1 MDDLT
6 RLLDDDLQASEP
18 EVRLGLSRAGV
29 IGASKAIR
37 ISYGGIEQQIAADI
51 ECTVD
56 LDPSQ
61 KGVHVALPELFEE
74 AIEEVVIGEAFLIEV
89 LAEHIART
97 SSSGSALRAH
107 VHISARYPIQR
118 TTPVTGLPTQE
129 MVELIGIAAHR
140 RRGVRRLVGV
150 QAAGINACPC
160 AQGLVR
166 GRASERLLEAGFDDG
181 DVERLLELV
190 PIATHNQRGRG
201 TLYVGTQTSVN
212 AEQLVGI
219 VEGSMSAPVYEL
231 LKRPDELFVV
241 EHAHL
246 QPRFVEDSV
255 RIALRDVLDSYPA
268 LDDSDF
274 VFSRQV
280 NLETIH
286 THDVLAERFGTVGE
300 LRRELEHGGPLE
312 HHTGLD
318 EWLSRSGPCNTVLLG
333 RRGGLRRSELASRCR
348 LGAARGF
355 LGGG

>member
-6 RLLDDDLQASEP
+6 RLLEDDLQASPP

-29 IGASKAIR
+29 MGASKAIR
-37 ISYGGIEQQIAADI
+37 ISYAGAEKQIAAEI

-56 LDPSQ
+56 LDPAQ
-61 KGVHVALPELFEE
+61 KGVHMSRFPELFEE

-89 LAEHIART
+89 LAEHIAAHIVERQQ
-97 SSSGSALRAH
+97 ALRAE
-107 VHISARYPIQR
+107 VRITARYPIER

-129 MVELIGIAAHR
+129 MVRLIGIAAATSG
-140 RRGVRRLVGV
+140 GVRRVVGV
-150 QAAGINACPC
+150 EAAGINACPC

-166 GRASERLLEAGFDDG
+166 GRASERLLEAGFDGD
-181 DVERLLELV
+181 DVERILELV

-201 TLYVGTQTSVN
+201 TLYVGTQESVN
-212 AEQLVGI
+212 AEQLVEI
-219 VEGSMSAPVYEL
+219 VESSMSAPVYEL

-255 RIALRDVLDSYPA
+255 RLALKGTLDAYPE
-268 LDDSDF
+268 LDDADF

-300 LRRELEHGGPLE
+300 LRRELDHGGPLE
-312 HHTGLD
+312 HHTDLS
-318 EWLSRSGPCNTVLLG
+318 EWLRPA
-333 RRGGLRRSELASRCR
+333 RAS
-348 LGAARGF
+348 A
-355 LGGG
+355 

>member
-6 RLLDDDLQASEP
+6 RLLDDDLQASPP

-37 ISYGGIEQQIAADI
+37 ISYGGVEKQIAADI

-61 KGVHVALPELFEE
+61 KGVHMSRFPELFEE
-74 AIEEVVIGEAFLIEV
+74 AIEEVVIGEAFLVEV
-89 LAEHIART
+89 LAEHIAAHIVERQR
-97 SSSGSALRAH
+97 ALRAH
-107 VHISARYPIQR
+107 VHISARYPIER

-129 MVELIGIAAHR
+129 MVELIGIAAASAS
-140 RRGVRRLVGV
+140 GVRRLVGV

-181 DVERLLELV
+181 DVERILELV

-201 TLYVGTQTSVN
+201 TLYVGTQTNVN

-231 LKRPDELFVV
+231 LKRPDEVFVV

-255 RIALRDVLDSYPA
+255 RIALKGTLDAYPA

-300 LRRELEHGGPLE
+300 LRRELEHGSPLD

-318 EWLSRSGPCNTVLLG
+318 EWLTT
-333 RRGGLRRSELASRCR
+333 
-348 LGAARGF
+348 
-355 LGGG
+355 

>member
-6 RLLDDDLQASEP
+6 RLLEDDLQASQP

-29 IGASKAIR
+29 MGASKAIR
-37 ISYGGIEQQIAADI
+37 ISYGGFQKQIAADI

-61 KGVHVALPELFEE
+61 KGVHMSRFPELFEE
-74 AIEEVVIGEAFLIEV
+74 AIEEVVIGEAFLVEV
-89 LAEHIART
+89 LAEHIAVHIVERQR
-97 SSSGSALRAH
+97 ALRAH
-107 VHISARYPIQR
+107 VHISARYPIER

-129 MVELIGIAAHR
+129 MVELIGIAAASA
-140 RRGVRRLVGV
+140 RGVRRLVGV

-181 DVERLLELV
+181 DVERILELV
-190 PIATHNQRGRG
+190 PIATHNQRGQG
-201 TLYVGTQTSVN
+201 TLYVGTQVSVN
-212 AEQLVGI
+212 AEQLAGI

-255 RIALRDVLDSYPA
+255 RIALKGVLDSYPS

-318 EWLSRSGPCNTVLLG
+318 EWLARS
-333 RRGGLRRSELASRCR
+333 
-348 LGAARGF
+348 
-355 LGGG
+355 

>member
-6 RLLDDDLQASEP
+6 RLLEDDLQASQP

-29 IGASKAIR
+29 MGASKAIR
-37 ISYGGIEQQIAADI
+37 ISYGGYQKQIAADI

-61 KGVHVALPELFEE
+61 KGVHMSRFPELFEE
-74 AIEEVVIGEAFLIEV
+74 AIEEVVIGEAFLVEV
-89 LAEHIART
+89 LAEHIAAHIVERQR
-97 SSSGSALRAH
+97 ALRAH
-107 VHISARYPIQR
+107 VHISARYPIER

-129 MVELIGIAAHR
+129 MVELVGIAAASAG
-140 RRGVRRLVGV
+140 GVRRLVGV
-150 QAAGINACPC
+150 EAAGINACPC

-181 DVERLLELV
+181 DVERILELV

-201 TLYVGTQTSVN
+201 TLYVGTQKSIN
-212 AEQLVGI
+212 AEELVGI

-255 RIALRDVLDSYPA
+255 RIALKGVLDSYPS

-318 EWLSRSGPCNTVLLG
+318 EWLARS
-333 RRGGLRRSELASRCR
+333 
-348 LGAARGF
+348 
-355 LGGG
+355 